1 MTVLS
6 QVIKWCYIER
16 LNGDAEKWKP
26 RRLRGDFIHVDALP
40 MCTRN
45 SDFWAVFSSNEL
57 LISKSWLSLLLPVNE
72 VNFGV
77 WITIVRKAWR
87 QRKDFLRR
95 RTSNICV
102 ASTGRHFYEIRVD
115 PQRNVKRRLTKESN
129 YLPSAA
135 ICDVTHQ
142 LARKQA
148 SLVQNARKEMLS
160 RADKRHSSKTVLG
173 QFGKEELC
181 SSEIVKGLSIFRLP
195 HLGKKN

>member
-1 MTVLS
+1 MIRNVKKLVTVLS

-26 RRLRGDFIHVDALP
+26 RRLCGDFIHVDALP

-77 WITIVRKAWR
+77 WITIFQKASR
-87 QRKDFLRR
+87 RRKDFLRR

-115 PQRNVKRRLTKESN
+115 PQRNVKRWLTKESN

-135 ICDVTHQ
+135 ICHVTHQ

-148 SLVQNARKEMLS
+148 ISFKTLARKCYRERTS
-160 RADKRHSSKTVLG
+160 HIRPKRFWDSSAK
-173 QFGKEELC
+173 K
-181 SSEIVKGLSIFRLP
+181 SYARLKW
-195 HLGKKN
+195 LRG